1 MKTKLLGFTGRG
13 KSHSYRMNCATADML
28 IKHFIDSLL
37 PLYRI
42 KTFED
47 AARSCDQ
54 VFTALTLNIEFSRW
68 QRRDQ

>member
-1 MKTKLLGFTGRG
+1 
-13 KSHSYRMNCATADML
+13 MNRATADMF

-42 KTFED
+42 ETFED
-47 AARSCDQ
+47 AARSRNE
-54 VFTALTLNIEFSRW
+54 VFAALALNVVFSCG

>member
-1 MKTKLLGFTGRG
+1 
-13 KSHSYRMNCATADML
+13 MNCATADML

-54 VFTALTLNIEFSRW
+54 VFTALTLNIDFSRW